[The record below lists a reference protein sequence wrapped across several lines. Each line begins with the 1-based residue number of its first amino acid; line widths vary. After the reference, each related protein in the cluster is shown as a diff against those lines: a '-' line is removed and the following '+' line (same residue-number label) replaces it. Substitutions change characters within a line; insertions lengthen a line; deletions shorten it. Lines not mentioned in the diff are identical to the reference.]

1 MWTAQDPRYP
11 RGILEAVF
19 YFLKSG
25 CQWRLLPHDF
35 PLWHID
41 GTCEKIDRVIRERCG
56 LA

>member
-1 MWTAQDPRYP
+1 M
-11 RGILEAVF
+11 LEAVF

-41 GTCEKIDRVIRERCG
+41 GTCEKIDRVIRERCE